1 MTTEA
6 TTQTEETT
14 SRADGPGGGNGPTGR
29 RDVDMDEIRQRAR
42 TRISETV
49 ETAKGDGWY
58 GAWTLF
64 TKEMDRFW
72 GVASQT
78 IISPVI
84 TTLLYFLV
92 FGYSLKDRLR
102 EIQGVPYVD
111 FLVPGLVML
120 TLINNSFVNSAF
132 SFFITKIHG
141 IIVDILV
148 TPLSPVQL
156 TVGYTAAS
164 IVRGLVVG
172 GLIWAIAAAMGAGTI
187 HAPLV
192 TVGFMFVTALAFAS
206 LGVMIAVIAEDFDH
220 INLLPNFLITPLTFL
235 GGVFYSIE
243 MLPAPWDT
251 VSLFN
256 PVLYVVNGLRYGM
269 TGYSDVPLW
278 QAYAV
283 VGTMCVV
290 FSVGAVWLLSTGK
303 KIRE

>member
-1 MTTEA
+1 MTIDSAPQDRPEGSDAGGEA
-6 TTQTEETT
+6 
-14 SRADGPGGGNGPTGR
+14 GPGADETVDGEAVR
-29 RDVDMDEIRQRAR
+29 RRAR
-42 TRISETV
+42 ERIAETV
-49 ETAKGDGWY
+49 DEARDGGWY
-58 GAWTLF
+58 GTWALF
-64 TKEMDRFW
+64 TKELDRFW
-72 GVASQT
+72 GVAGQT
-78 IISPVI
+78 IISPVV

-92 FGYSLKDRLR
+92 FGYSLGDRLR

-148 TPLSPVQL
+148 TPLSPIQL

-164 IVRGLVVG
+164 LVRGLVVG
-172 GLIWAIAAAMGAGTI
+172 GMIWVIAAGMGAGTI
-187 HAPLV
+187 HSPLI
-192 TVGFMFVTALAFAS
+192 TVGFMVVTSLAFAA
-206 LGVMIAVIAEDFDH
+206 LGLMIAVLAEDFDH
-220 INLLPNFLITPLTFL
+220 VNLLPNFLITPLTFL

-243 MLPAPWDT
+243 MLPDPWGF
-251 VSLFN
+251 VSRFN
-256 PVLYVVNGLRYGM
+256 PILYVVNGIRYGM

-278 QAYAV
+278 QGCAV

-290 FSVGAVWLLSTGK
+290 FVTGAVWLLTTGK